1 MRSPCVALLAFSFA
15 AAAAPAF
22 AQRCQ
27 VPPFSGASSP
37 QGATATMRVVNDGEP
52 CSIRLFGVPAER
64 RNPASGGTITK
75 PAKNG
80 TAEFVDGRLQY
91 TPARGFTGEDAF
103 SAQAHAIGE
112 SRTPHLLKV
121 HVSVHVVAR

>member
-1 MRSPCVALLAFSFA
+1 MLTLSLTAASPAV
-15 AAAAPAF
+15 

-37 QGATATMRVVNDGEP
+37 AGATATMRVVNDGEP

-64 RNPASGGTITK
+64 RNPATGGTITR
-75 PAKNG
+75 PAKHG
-80 TAEFVDGRLQY
+80 SAVFVDGRLQY
-91 TPARGFTGEDAF
+91 TPAPGFTGEDAF

-121 HVSVHVVAR
+121 HVTVQVVAR